1 MNTPLPSAI
10 NRALSEFSTELHCT
24 WVSPSSNGAVARG
37 ESCLGSNPAANIAHE
52 SSKRNAKEQPN
63 VGCDSTGRC
72 DECGVRG
79 ERTGRSHTRPVP
91 RHTIPLLGQ
100 RTQSW
105 REIALKQVQ
114 ETPLILTRGVEY
126 EVIHSVS
133 DIARDLLDH
142 RIRIIANNP
151 P

>member
-1 MNTPLPSAI
+1 MN
-10 NRALSEFSTELHCT
+10 
-24 WVSPSSNGAVARG
+24 AVA
-37 ESCLGSNPAANIAHE
+37 
-52 SSKRNAKEQPN
+52 
-63 VGCDSTGRC
+63 V
-72 DECGVRG
+72 V

-91 RHTIPLLGQ
+91 RHTTPLLGQ

-105 REIALKQVQ
+105 CEIALEKVQ
-114 ETPLILTRGVEY
+114 ETPLILTRGMEY